1 VSFLALLEID
11 LHFPEGSDLKGKRKE
26 LQSVK
31 AGLQRRFGA
40 SVAETDHHD
49 LWQRSS
55 LTAAVVGREQ
65 RDVVGQA
72 DAAERWLIGRYPDG
86 ANVRRTL
93 VSADD
98 LRDGYDAV

>member
-1 VSFLALLEID
+1 MAFVALLEIE

-55 LTAAVVGREQ
+55 LAAALVGR
-65 RDVVGQA
+65 DASGLA
-72 DAAERWLIGRYPDG
+72 DRGDAVERWLAGRYPDG
-86 ANVRRTL
+86 VAVRRTI
-93 VSADD
+93 VSADE
-98 LRDGYDAV
+98 LRDE

>member
-1 VSFLALLEID
+1 MAFIALLQIE

-31 AGLQRRFGA
+31 AALQRRFGA

-55 LTAAVVGREQ
+55 LAAALVAREQ
-65 RDVVGQA
+65 RGVAEGA
-72 DAAERWLIGRYPDG
+72 DAVERWLLGRFPDG
-86 ANVRRTL
+86 AAVRRTI
-93 VSADD
+93 VSADE
-98 LRDGYDAV
+98 LRGE